1 MYWKEKVKVNNKC
14 PWENILVTAVFC
26 RKCKCFSKRKKK
38 YEAWN
43 STQGKKIDEAK
54 SISILYCVSPKSLF
68 CDIFLLG
75 GRETLCKPHLII
87 V

>member
-1 MYWKEKVKVNNKC
+1 MYWKENVNKKC
-14 PWENILVTAVFC
+14 PWENIPVTTVFC
-26 RKCKCFSKRKKK
+26 RRCKCFSKRNEK

-75 GRETLCKPHLII
+75 EGERLCVSLI
-87 V
+87 